1 MKPETLKVLL
11 KVLHDTF
18 GPVGREGYHPLHPVV
33 QAEIGET
40 PDGLWGP
47 RTEDGAR
54 KLSRRCSGTHPT
66 LEHSTAV
73 LTAVLAGKP
82 EKPRVRRKIS
92 FGEAVTLMEQ
102 GKQVSKVEAGV
113 VLTYKIVDGSL
124 HYYLAGRWTPS
135 GAHAAE
141 LFDSHWFI
149 TEEPCS

>member
-1 MKPETLKVLL
+1 MKPETLQVLL

-40 PDGLWGP
+40 QDGLWGP

-73 LTAVLAGKP
+73 LTAVLTGKQST
-82 EKPRVRRKIS
+82 RRKIS

-102 GKQVSKVEAGV
+102 GKTV
-113 VLTYKIVDGSL
+113 VMVGAIEVLFYRIIEGRL
-124 HYYLAGRWTPS
+124 HYCSTKWLPS
-135 GAHAAE
+135 FTTGADLIASE
-141 LFDSHWFI
+141 WYID
-149 TEEPCS
+149 EEPCT

>member
-18 GPVGREGYHPLHPVV
+18 GPVGREGFHPLHLVV

-73 LTAVLAGKP
+73 LTAVLTGKQST
-82 EKPRVRRKIS
+82 RRKIS
-92 FGEAVTLMEQ
+92 FGEAVTLLEE
-102 GKQVSKVEAGV
+102 GKTVVCGTITGDLFYRISDGKLYCHEDSKSWRVSYTATSE
-113 VLTYKIVDGSL
+113 
-124 HYYLAGRWTPS
+124 HLA
-135 GAHAAE
+135 A
-141 LFDSHWFI
+141 DWFI
-149 TEEPCS
+149 TEEPCT